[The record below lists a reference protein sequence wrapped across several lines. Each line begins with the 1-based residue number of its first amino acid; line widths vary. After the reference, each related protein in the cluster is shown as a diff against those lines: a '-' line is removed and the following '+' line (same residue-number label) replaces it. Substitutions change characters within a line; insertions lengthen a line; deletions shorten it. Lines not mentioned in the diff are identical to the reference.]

1 MPAPVVVI
9 HDDLALREQMVN
21 ALQALSTKVA
31 SFSDPMRALDALEAG
46 GKARVLVTRI
56 DFGTG
61 RLNGVALA
69 RMVKLKQP
77 MVEVVFVGRPRNA
90 DHIKGIGEFIPLP
103 LDPQTLVEAVRQR
116 LVP

>member
-9 HDDLALREQMVN
+9 FDDLEVREQMVN
-21 ALQALSTKVA
+21 SLHEASLEVV
-31 SFSDPMRALDALEAG
+31 SFSDPMRALDAIEATG
-46 GKARVLVTRI
+46 QARVVVTRI

-77 MVEVVFVGRPRNA
+77 MVEVVFVGRPQNA
-90 DHIKGIGEFIPLP
+90 EHIKGDGEFVPLP
-103 LDPQTLVEAVRQR
+103 LDPQALVEAVRRR
-116 LVP
+116 LAS